1 LELQSV
7 ELQAAPSHLLRA
19 WWPALVW
26 VGLIGVESTDCFSSA
41 NTSSFL
47 YPFLVRVFGQID
59 PEVFFQW
66 HYYLRKAGHVA
77 GYGILALL
85 LLRGWRATL
94 ARTRRWNR
102 RPAIFAWLATAA
114 VAAMDEWHQ
123 SFLRSRHGS
132 VRDVALD
139 SVAGLG
145 FLLVAHFWLRR
156 SERAVPKT

>member
-1 LELQSV
+1 MELQP
-7 ELQAAPSHLLRA
+7 ARPRLLRA
-19 WWPALVW
+19 WWPAGVW
-26 VGLIGVESTDCFSSA
+26 IGLIGFESTDCFSSA
-41 NTSSFL
+41 NTVSFL
-47 YPFLVRVFGQID
+47 YPLLVRIFGQID
-59 PEVFFQW
+59 PEAFFLW

-94 ARTRRWNR
+94 ARTRGWNW
-102 RPAIFAWLATAA
+102 RPAIFAWLATAS

-123 SFLRSRHGS
+123 SFIPSRTGT

-145 FLLVAHFWLRR
+145 FLLAAYFWLRR
-156 SERAVPKT
+156 SDGAEQRT

>member
-1 LELQSV
+1 LELQS
-7 ELQAAPSHLLRA
+7 ARSHLLRA
-19 WWPALVW
+19 WWPAVVW
-26 VGLIGVESTDCFSSA
+26 IGLIGFESTDYFSSA

-59 PEVFFQW
+59 PEAFFLW
-66 HYYLRKAGHVA
+66 HYYLRKTGHVV

-94 ARTRRWNR
+94 ARTRGWNR
-102 RPAIFAWLATAA
+102 RPAIFAWLATAL

-123 SFLRSRHGS
+123 SFLPSRHGS

-139 SVAGLG
+139 SVAALG
-145 FLLVAHFWLRR
+145 FLLVAYLCLRR
-156 SERAVPKT
+156 SDAVQPET